1 MGNAHQVFQWV
12 FTSPRLQVQMFLTR
26 SIKQAEALLPGNSA
40 RLGLSWQ
47 AQPPGEPGRAAW
59 VHLPRR
65 WPSPSPRQTEP
76 PPPPHPLLQPK
87 AGPRACKLPVVAAGT
102 DEGVSRT
109 KEDSEEPGPASSLF
123 PLLSGGAQGGGRGR
137 HGGLGATSGSG
148 RAAGQASK
156 PELGRERAFYW
167 QRLAQVLSP

>member
-76 PPPPHPLLQPK
+76 PPTPTRYSNQ
-87 AGPRACKLPVVAAGT
+87 R
-102 DEGVSRT
+102 
-109 KEDSEEPGPASSLF
+109 PGPGPVSCLLWLPGRMREFPGLRRIQKSQGQPLPSSLCSLEVLRAGAGEDMGDSVQHQA
-123 PLLSGGAQGGGRGR
+123 PAELPGRRLSLSLAGK
-137 HGGLGATSGSG
+137 GLFTGS
-148 RAAGQASK
+148 A
-156 PELGRERAFYW
+156 
-167 QRLAQVLSP
+167 